1 MNPTRVDYS
10 RLKQEL
16 ETQPTVQATEGLQQ
30 WKEPLSQQ
38 ASAEYKALQKQEKFT
53 ENRTTFM
60 RRIPKHETKTH
71 WGMKY
76 ESTDVDMFVMRIGVL
91 KTVKERLTTGEE
103 VEFGELEEGKTFK
116 IPKGKIILLPTDL
129 DVIWSFC

>member
-1 MNPTRVDYS
+1 
-10 RLKQEL
+10 
-16 ETQPTVQATEGLQQ
+16 
-30 WKEPLSQQ
+30 
-38 ASAEYKALQKQEKFT
+38 
-53 ENRTTFM
+53 M